1 MSNIYMLR
9 KDVEGTAPLVR
20 LSSTNDTS
28 DWRYNADTIENR
40 EGQINNFLVNNLI
53 ADWKV
58 GRAKMKEIC
67 LEKTNNF
74 SDWNA
79 LNEAEKNII
88 LKYVINLLPPQII
101 ITYPQDYIQNCAKE
115 FDLQNT
121 IARRKRREKAR
132 VVVFNNVPIA
142 WCMLL
147 INDII
152 LKHIDDKYFAWIESE
167 ATEWFSWII
176 DRLQNDLF
184 TLDFTPYVLTKQ
196 QLSDALLNV
205 FINW

>member
-1 MSNIYMLR
+1 
-9 KDVEGTAPLVR
+9 
-20 LSSTNDTS
+20 
-28 DWRYNADTIENR
+28 
-40 EGQINNFLVNNLI
+40 LVNNLI

-101 ITYPQDYIQNCAKE
+101 MTYPQDYIQNCAKE

-132 VVVFNNVPIA
+132 VIVFNSVPIA
-142 WCMLL
+142 
-147 INDII
+147 
-152 LKHIDDKYFAWIESE
+152 
-167 ATEWFSWII
+167 
-176 DRLQNDLF
+176 
-184 TLDFTPYVLTKQ
+184 
-196 QLSDALLNV
+196 
-205 FINW
+205 